1 MVGKKWWEK
10 IEGKNC
16 GKKWWE
22 KNGRKK
28 MLVKN
33 SGKNGGRKMVGKNS
47 GKKLWEKMGV
57 KNCILDILED
67 IFNMFLLSHQTLR
80 NWVQVHKKS
89 EFQLMRNRG
98 LVNIIKPFFYAS
110 IYLYAFFYV

>member
-1 MVGKKWWEK
+1 MVGE
-10 IEGKNC
+10 
-16 GKKWWE
+16 KWWE
-22 KNGRKK
+22 KNSGKK
-28 MLVKN
+28 IV
-33 SGKNGGRKMVGKNS
+33 GKNGG
-47 GKKLWEKMGV
+47 